1 MLYNISG
8 PSSRKYSNFR
18 KGSVKMSINKVIAGF
33 HSGDSVRTS
42 GGLVLIGNDAA
53 AKWTVE
59 DYELVSGEKNISLAS
74 GLVRGA
80 AGRLLLG
87 PWGTL
92 AALTAKKK
100 GVYTVALKWKN
111 GQRSLLELDDKT
123 YKAIVK
129 SLF

>member
-1 MLYNISG
+1 MLYNIDD
-8 PSSRKYSNFR
+8 PDKNFQTIRK
-18 KGSVKMSINKVIAGF
+18 VVLIMSTNKVIAGF
-33 HSGDSVRTS
+33 HNGDSVRTS

-53 AKWTVE
+53 AKWTIE
-59 DYELVSGEKNISLAS
+59 DYELISGEKNISLSS
-74 GLVRGA
+74 GLLRGI
-80 AGRLLLG
+80 AGRILLG

-100 GVYTVALKWKN
+100 GTYTVALQWKN

-129 SLF
+129 NLF

>member
-1 MLYNISG
+1 
-8 PSSRKYSNFR
+8 
-18 KGSVKMSINKVIAGF
+18 MSKNKVIAGF
-33 HSGDSVRTS
+33 HSGDSVMLS
-42 GGLVLIGNDAA
+42 GGLVLIGTDAA

-59 DYELVSGEKNISLAS
+59 DYELVSGEKSVSLTS
-74 GLVRGA
+74 GLVRGV

-92 AALTAKKK
+92 AALTAKKT

-111 GQRSLLELDDKT
+111 GKRSLLELDDKT